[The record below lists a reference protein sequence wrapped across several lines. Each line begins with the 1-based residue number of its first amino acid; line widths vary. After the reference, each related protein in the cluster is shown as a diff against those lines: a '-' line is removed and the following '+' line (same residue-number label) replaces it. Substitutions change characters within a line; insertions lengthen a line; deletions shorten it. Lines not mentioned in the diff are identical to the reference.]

1 MLRDSKLKGFEDQ
14 KPEDTMQRTG
24 FYLSLNYLLN

>member
-14 KPEDTMQRTG
+14 EPEDTMYRTG
-24 FYLSLNYLLN
+24 FYLSLII

>member
-14 KPEDTMQRTG
+14 EPDDTMQRTG
-24 FYLSLNYLLN
+24 LYLSLIIY